1 MMSFLRSAFVIGRR
15 DFVAT
20 VYSRTFLIFLAG
32 PLLMIGVSF
41 IFGNVVE
48 KSARKDTRS
57 AVAIVATEAG
67 FAPIKA
73 AYDRIGPAYGED
85 PGLPDLIRDEPDHDL
100 SLQIENLLA
109 SKDKRIVAVLTGGLA
124 RPTLTG
130 SIDAEGRT
138 RKQVD
143 LILDDAR
150 RGEAMAKAGVPI
162 PPADLNFVQ
171 VNESAGSTARA
182 RSATAIFAI
191 MIIFVLTML
200 LAGMLLSNLIEEK
213 SNKVIEVLAAA
224 VPVNAIFVGKLFSML
239 AVSLVGISVWGGGAL
254 LAGTI
259 WSSGGLDLPAPAV
272 GWPVY
277 IPLVILYFA
286 ANYLLLGALF
296 IGIGSQAASIREVQ
310 TLSMPISVGQMLILM
325 LAMVAGGQHDGALGI
340 GGAIFPFSS
349 PLVMVSRGA
358 QMPEIWP
365 HLLALAWQGLWVW
378 LTLSIAAAFFR
389 RNVMKSGGGDAKR
402 RFRRAKVQA

>member
-32 PLLMIGVSF
+32 PLLILVISF
-41 IFGNVVE
+41 VFGNVVE
-48 KSARKDTRS
+48 KSARRDTRAAL
-57 AVAIVATEAG
+57 AVVATNAD

-73 AYDRIGPAYGED
+73 AYDRLGPTFGEE

-100 SLQIENLLA
+100 SLQVENLLA
-109 SKDKRIVAVLTGGLA
+109 SKDKRIIAVLTGGLA
-124 RPTLTG
+124 KPTLTG

-143 LILDDAR
+143 LILEDAKR
-150 RGEAMAKAGVPI
+150 AEALTRAGLPL
-162 PPADLNFVQ
+162 PRPDLNFVQ
-171 VNESAGSTARA
+171 VDESAGSTARA
-182 RSATAIFAI
+182 RSATAVFAI
-191 MIIFVLTML
+191 MLIFVLTML

-239 AVSLVGISVWGGGAL
+239 AVSLVGITVWAGAAL

-259 WSSGGLDLPAPAV
+259 WSSGSLDLPAPAV
-272 GWPVY
+272 GWPVF
-277 IPLVILYFA
+277 IPLIILYFA

-296 IGIGSQAASIREVQ
+296 IGIGSQAASMREVQ
-310 TLSMPISVGQMLILM
+310 TLSMPISVVQMLVLM
-325 LAMVAGGQHDGALGI
+325 LAMVAGGQHEGVLGI
-340 GGAIFPFSS
+340 SGAIFPFSS

-358 QMPEIWP
+358 LMPEIWP
-365 HLLALAWQGLWVW
+365 HVLALAWQGLWVW
-378 LTLSIAAAFFR
+378 ITLWLAAALFR
-389 RNVMKSGGGDAKR
+389 RNVMKSGGGIAKR
-402 RFRRAKVQA
+402 RFRRARA

>member
-32 PLLMIGVSF
+32 PLLIIGISF

-48 KSARKDTRS
+48 KSARKETRS
-57 AVAIVATEAG
+57 AVAVVATESG

-73 AYDRIGPAYGED
+73 AYDRLSPAYGEERE
-85 PGLPDLIRDEPDHDL
+85 LPDLIRDEPDHDL

-109 SKDKRIVAVLTGGLA
+109 SKDKRIIAVLTGGLDK
-124 RPTLTG
+124 PTLTG
-130 SIDAEGRT
+130 SISADGPT

-143 LILDDAR
+143 IIVEDAR
-150 RGEAMAKAGVPI
+150 RNEALTKAGLRL
-162 PPADLNFVQ
+162 PPAGLAFVQ
-171 VNESAGSTARA
+171 VSESAGSIARA

-191 MIIFVLTML
+191 MLIFVLTML

-239 AVSLVGISVWGGGAL
+239 AVSLVGITVWAGGAL

-259 WSSGGLDLPAPAV
+259 WSSGTIDLPAPAV
-272 GWPVY
+272 GWPVF

-296 IGIGSQAASIREVQ
+296 IGIGSQAGSIREVQ

-325 LAMVAGGQHDGALGI
+325 LAMTAGGQHEGLLGI

-358 QMPEIWP
+358 QMPELWP

-378 LTLSIAAAFFR
+378 ITLWLAAALFR
-389 RNVMKSGGGDAKR
+389 SNVMKSGGGTVKR
-402 RFRRAKVQA
+402 RFRRSRA

>member
-1 MMSFLRSAFVIGRR
+1 MMSFLRSAFVVGRR

-20 VYSRTFLIFLAG
+20 VYSRTFLVFLAG
-32 PLLMIGVSF
+32 PLLIIGISF

-57 AVAIVATEAG
+57 AVAVVATESG
-67 FAPIKA
+67 YAPIKA
-73 AYDRIGPAYGED
+73 AYDRLGPTFGEER
-85 PGLPDLIRDEPDHDL
+85 GLPDLIRDEPDYDL
-100 SLQIENLLA
+100 SLQVETLLA
-109 SKDKRIVAVLTGGLA
+109 SKDKRVVAVLTGGLA
-124 RPTLTG
+124 KPVLTG
-130 SIDAEGRT
+130 SVSAESRT
-138 RKQVD
+138 RKQMA
-143 LILDDAR
+143 LIVDDAR
-150 RGEAMAKAGVPI
+150 RQQALEKAGVPL
-162 PPADLNFVQ
+162 PPADLAFVQ
-171 VNESAGSTARA
+171 VSESAGSIARA

-191 MIIFVLTML
+191 MLIFVLTML

-213 SNKVIEVLAAA
+213 SNKVIEVLSAAI
-224 VPVNAIFVGKLFSML
+224 PVNAIFVGKLFSML
-239 AVSLVGISVWGGGAL
+239 AVSLVGVTVWAGGAL

-272 GWPVY
+272 GWPAF
-277 IPLVILYFA
+277 IPLLILYFA

-325 LAMVAGGQHDGALGI
+325 LAITAGGQHENAIGI

-349 PLVMVSRGA
+349 PLVMVSRAA
-358 QMPEIWP
+358 QMPELWP

-378 LTLSIAAAFFR
+378 ITLSLAAALFR
-389 RNVMKSGGGDAKR
+389 RNVMKSGGGTEKR
-402 RFRRAKVQA
+402 RFRRAKA